1 MKLTNNRVILG
12 DNELLNKKLLENSAN
27 NFKTIV
33 INNFNNNQKQYIDYL
48 QLIGYEIF
56 DVNVNTGENI
66 YVSFDNY
73 NKNELIEI
81 FEIILKDRDETQSV
95 VTEILEKYN
104 SLNEFKTENLNLCR
118 IVKKMGNSN
127 LSNPIL
133 KSSIDL
139 LKREISMLENNTKI
153 GTGFLLKEKMENLP
167 RKSAIVLNQNGNA
180 DISLFSFLIIK
191 EIVDFCLTHG
201 YISPDFYLFYKNDFF
216 SINLYNILKTL
227 CDNNSYVVNFIVDG
241 DFLSIPYIIKQQELS
256 GDSFL
261 LCGSIHETIQKEE
274 LNIIKNISLLH
285 CFHYGE
291 VRDYLRNYSKI
302 IIPKN
307 YFFHLNAIEDI
318 YEKKIIND
326 SIFYQE

>member
-1 MKLTNNRVILG
+1 MKRKPHFLKPI
-12 DNELLNKKLLENSAN
+12 
-27 NFKTIV
+27 NFRLWV
-33 INNFNNNQKQYIDYL
+33 SSHNNQKQYIDYL

-56 DVNVNTGENI
+56 NVNVNTGENI
-66 YVSFDNY
+66 HVNFDNY
-73 NKNELIEI
+73 NENELIEI

-104 SLNEFKTENLNLCR
+104 SLNELKSEKLNLCK
-118 IVKKMGNSN
+118 IVKKMDNN
-127 LSNPIL
+127 LSNPTL
-133 KSSIDL
+133 KASINL

-167 RKSAIVLNQNGNA
+167 RKLAIVLNQNGNA
-180 DISLFSFLIIK
+180 DTSLFSFLIIK
-191 EIVDFCLTHG
+191 EIIDFCLTHG
-201 YISPDFYLFYKNDFF
+201 YISLDFYLFYKNDFF
-216 SINLYNILKTL
+216 SINAYNILKKI

-241 DFLSIPYIIKQQELS
+241 DFLSIPYIIKQQELN

-274 LNIIKNISLLH
+274 LNIIKNINLLH
-285 CFHYGE
+285 CYHYGE
-291 VRDYLRNYSKI
+291 ANNYLKNYSKI

-307 YFFHLNAIEDI
+307 YFFHLNAIKDI

>member
-12 DNELLNKKLLENSAN
+12 NNELLNKTFIKNSAN
-27 NFKTIV
+27 TFKTIV
-33 INNFNNNQKQYIDYL
+33 INNINNNQKQYVDYL
-48 QLIGYEIF
+48 QLMGYEIF

-66 YVSFDNY
+66 HVNFDNY
-73 NKNELIEI
+73 NENELIEI

-104 SLNEFKTENLNLCR
+104 SLNELKSEKLNLCK
-118 IVKKMGNSN
+118 IVKKMDNN
-127 LSNPIL
+127 LSNPTL
-133 KSSIDL
+133 KASINL
-139 LKREISMLENNTKI
+139 LKREISMLENNKKI

-167 RKSAIVLNQNGNA
+167 RKLAIVLNQNGNA
-180 DISLFSFLIIK
+180 DTSLFSFLIIK

-201 YISPDFYLFYKNDFF
+201 YISLDFYLFYKNNFF
-216 SINLYNILKTL
+216 SINAYNILKKI
-227 CDNNSYVVNFIVDG
+227 CDNNSYVVNFIVNG

-291 VRDYLRNYSKI
+291 ARDYLRNYSKI